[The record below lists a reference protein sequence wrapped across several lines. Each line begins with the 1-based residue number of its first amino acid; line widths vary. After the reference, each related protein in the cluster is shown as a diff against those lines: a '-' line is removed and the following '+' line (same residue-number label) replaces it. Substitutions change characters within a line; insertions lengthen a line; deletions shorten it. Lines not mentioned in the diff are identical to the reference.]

1 MSEHDVGLKPDPR
14 EKRNPGEKPDERE
27 SGLRRVKRFY
37 SISAEREWM
46 RLEQPVDGR
55 LEFAVHRAWIGRYLP
70 PPPARV
76 LDIGGGPGR
85 YSIWLAEQGYA
96 VTLADL
102 SPDLLA
108 LAKQKAAEA
117 GVELEGIVE
126 ANACDLSQFGDAS
139 FDAVLCMGP
148 LYHLVEEEDRNR
160 VRSELFRVLKPGGR
174 AFVAFLNRF
183 QTLRVAANQDIPFF
197 TPYTAE
203 MIKKYHYTG
212 VLDWQGIP
220 GTFNLAYLFYPR
232 EVAPFMEAAGFQTTE
247 LISSQS
253 NGGDIQKHLALLA
266 ERQPELYEWLLGE
279 MIEQA
284 NEPSIR
290 GSGFHILYIGN
301 KPEGAQA

>member
-1 MSEHDVGLKPDPR
+1 MTAEPEPQ
-14 EKRNPGEKPDERE
+14 DERE
-27 SGLRRVKRFY
+27 RGLRRVKRFY

-55 LEFAVHRAWIGRYLP
+55 LEFAVHKSWIGRFLP
-70 PPPARV
+70 PTGAWV

-85 YSIWLAEQGYA
+85 YSIWLAEQGYK

-102 SPDLLA
+102 SPELLA
-108 LAKQKAAEA
+108 VAKEKAAEA
-117 GVELEGIVE
+117 GVDLDGIVE
-126 ANACDLSQFGDAS
+126 ANATDLSRFGDGS

-148 LYHLVEEEDRNR
+148 LYHLVEESDRR
-160 VRSELFRVLKPGGR
+160 SVVSELFRVLKPGGR
-174 AFVAFLNRF
+174 AFVAFLNRL

-197 TPYTAE
+197 TPYTAD

-220 GTFNLAYLFYPR
+220 GTFNLAYLFHPG
-232 EVAPFMEAAGFQTTE
+232 EVAPFMESMGFETTE

-253 NGGDIQKHLALLA
+253 NGGDVQKHLALFA
-266 ERQPELYEWLLGE
+266 ERQPELYEWLLSE
-279 MIEQA
+279 MIELA

-290 GSGFHILYIGN
+290 GSGFHMLYIGR
-301 KPEGAQA
+301 KPEGYG